1 MRRFLASAVLLCAV
15 ASVAT
20 AASIF
25 ADVTGKWNLT
35 VSTPDGSQPAV
46 MNVTQKNDSLSGSVE
61 TQLGTAP
68 MTGTVSGDSV
78 FFNFSLDMGGQALV
92 IRGSA
97 AVKEGDKIDGV
108 LDVAGM
114 GAIPFS
120 GAREK

>member
-20 AASIF
+20 AASIY
-25 ADVTGKWNLT
+25 ADLSGKWNLT

-46 MNVTQKNDSLSGSVE
+46 MNVTHKNDTLSGSVE

-68 MTGTVSGDSV
+68 MSGTVSGDSL
-78 FFNFSLDMGGQALV
+78 FFAFSLDMGGQALT

-114 GAIPFS
+114 GAIPFN